1 MKPEKLIRL
10 SVCVALSCFLA
21 GNASPAFT
29 GDAGG
34 SGSLL
39 LAATTTNPVKKTSAA
54 APKKAAATKK
64 KSTTSAKKTT
74 TAPKA
79 ATSPSKTSLAA
90 QPVKSATSKAGE
102 TSQGV
107 GSAAQSLTAAD
118 LNSGVKAAITQAIR
132 GAITSLGKENGYFA
146 NQLVRIPMPAQLKP
160 VDDMLRNLGQAALS
174 DRFIESM
181 NRAAEKAVPK
191 TIDIFGKAVSAMT
204 LEQASSLV
212 RGPEDAATRYFEST
226 TRENLAAEIKPLVGE
241 AMNQAQVTAFYSAMM
256 SKAQAYM
263 PFLGLMTPDL
273 NQYVTDKALDGLFLV
288 MAEEEKK
295 IRQDPVARTT
305 DILKKVFGGL
315 FK

>member
-21 GNASPAFT
+21 GNAGPAFS
-29 GDAGG
+29 GDA
-34 SGSLL
+34 SGTDSVL
-39 LAATTTNPVKKTSAA
+39 LAATTTQPVKKTGTAA
-54 APKKAAATKK
+54 SKKTAKAKKPATAVKKATV
-64 KSTTSAKKTT
+64 
-74 TAPKA
+74 APKA
-79 ATSPSKTSLAA
+79 TPATSP
-90 QPVKSATSKAGE
+90 KA
-102 TSQGV
+102 
-107 GSAAQSLTAAD
+107 SLTAKSPSAATPTTQVAPASKSPAVAD
-118 LNSGVKAAITQAIR
+118 LSRGVKDALLQAAK
-132 GAITSLGKENGYFA
+132 GAVASLGKENGYFA

-160 VDDMLRNLGQAALS
+160 VDDMLRNLGQAALA

-191 TIDIFGKAVSAMT
+191 TIDIFGKAVAAMT
-204 LEQASSLV
+204 LEQAASLV
-212 RGPEDAATRYFEST
+212 KGPEDAATRYFEST
-226 TRENLAAEIKPLVGE
+226 TRENLKAEIMPLVGE

-256 SKAQAYM
+256 SKASGYM

-288 MAEEEKK
+288 MAQEEKK

-305 DILKKVFGGL
+305 DILKKVFGGI